1 MDLGVQVMHE
11 FIKGHFV
18 QYTYQHLDDEEWDE
32 PVERE
37 YNGKKIMGRPT
48 QAFGESNFEYAGK
61 LYKPKPWTDKMLNIK
76 LKAEEMVSDYWERD
90 VDFTFCLAGDY
101 PSGADSIPHHSDTVP
116 TLDDLVVSISFGA
129 TRLLEWR
136 EYPREIKKETNTSKT
151 PHSSQ
156 MEKRFGTYITKR
168 YILEYGDV
176 MIFNG
181 YSQMSS
187 THAVPKCHQVG
198 RRVNLTFRSGL

>member
-1 MDLGVQVMHE
+1 MLR

-61 LYKPKPWTDKMLNIK
+61 LYKPKPWTDKMYNIK
-76 LKAEEMVSDYWERD
+76 LEAEEVVSDYWGKE
-90 VDFTFCLAGDY
+90 VDFTFCLAADY
-101 PSGADSIPHHSDTVP
+101 PSGHDSIPHHSDTVP

-136 EYPREIKKETNTSKT
+136 EYAGDIKLETNTSKIYAYPT
-151 PHSSQ
+151 QSLYTTS
-156 MEKRFGTYITKR
+156 R

-181 YSQMSS
+181 HSQMNS
-187 THAVPKCHQVG
+187 THAVPKCKRVG

>member
-136 EYPREIKKETNTSKT
+136 EYGREIKEESNTSKVLT
-151 PHSSQ
+151 YQQGAKVP
-156 MEKRFGTYITKR
+156 YITKR

>member
-1 MDLGVQVMHE
+1 VDLGVQVMHE

-136 EYPREIKKETNTSKT
+136 EYGREIKEESNTSKVLT
-151 PHSSQ
+151 YQQGAKVP
-156 MEKRFGTYITKR
+156 YITKR

>member
-1 MDLGVQVMHE
+1 MLRY
-11 FIKGHFV
+11 IKGHFK
-18 QYTYQHLDDEEWDE
+18 QYTYKHLDDEEWDA

-37 YNGKKIMGRPT
+37 YNGKKIMGRST

-61 LYKPKPWTDKMLNIK
+61 LYEPKPWTNKMHNIK
-76 LKAEEMVSDYWERD
+76 LEAEWLIGEHLDRE
-90 VDFTFCLAGDY
+90 VDFTFCLAADY
-101 PSGADSIPHHSDTVP
+101 PSGHDSIPHHSDTVP

-129 TRLLEWR
+129 ARLLEWR
-136 EYPREIKKETNTSKT
+136 EYADDIKLETNTSKIYAYPT
-151 PHSSQ
+151 QSLYNTS
-156 MEKRFGTYITKR
+156 R

-181 YSQMSS
+181 HSQMNS
-187 THAVPKCHQVG
+187 THAVPKCKRVG

>member
-18 QYTYQHLDDEEWDE
+18 QYTYQHLDDEEWDA

-37 YNGKKIMGRPT
+37 YDDKKIMGRST

-136 EYPREIKKETNTSKT
+136 EYGREIKEESNTSKVLT
-151 PHSSQ
+151 YQQGAKVP
-156 MEKRFGTYITKR
+156 YITKR

>member
-1 MDLGVQVMHE
+1 MKVALGAQVMLRY
-11 FIKGHFV
+11 IKGHFV
-18 QYTYQHLDDEEWDE
+18 QYTYQHLDDEEWDT

-37 YNGKKIMGRPT
+37 YDGKTITGRST

-61 LYKPKPWTDKMLNIK
+61 LYEPKPWTDRVYNIK
-76 LKAEEMVSDYWERD
+76 LEAEDLVAEHLDRE
-90 VDFTFCLAGDY
+90 VDFTFCLAADY
-101 PSGADSIPHHSDTVP
+101 PSGHDSIPHHSDTVP

-136 EYPREIKKETNTSKT
+136 EYDKEIKKETNTSKT

-156 MEKRFGTYITKR
+156 LGPYITKR

-181 YSQMSS
+181 HSQMNS
-187 THAVPKCHQVG
+187 THAVPVCRQVG

>member
-1 MDLGVQVMHE
+1 MALGVRVMLR
-11 FIKGHFV
+11 FIKGDFA
-18 QYTYQHLDDEEWDE
+18 QYTYQHLDDEEWDA

-37 YNGKKIMGRPT
+37 YNGKKIMGRST
-48 QAFGESNFEYAGK
+48 QAFGESSFEYAGK
-61 LYKPKPWTDKMLNIK
+61 LYEPKPWTDKMYNIK
-76 LKAEEMVSDYWERD
+76 LKAEELVSDWIDRE
-90 VDFTFCLAGDY
+90 VDFTFCLAADY
-101 PSGADSIPHHSDTVP
+101 PSGHDSIPHHSDTVP

-136 EYPREIKKETNTSKT
+136 EYGKEIKKETNTSKT

-156 MEKRFGTYITKR
+156 LGTYITSR

-181 YSQMSS
+181 HSQMHS
-187 THAVPKCHQVG
+187 THAVPKCRQVG

>member
-1 MDLGVQVMHE
+1 MIRY
-11 FIKGHFV
+11 IKGAFE
-18 QYTYQHLDDEEWDE
+18 QYTYQHLDDEEWDA

-37 YNGKKIMGRPT
+37 YDDKKIMGRST

-61 LYKPKPWTDKMLNIK
+61 LYEPKPWTDKMYNIK
-76 LKAEEMVSDYWERD
+76 LKAEEVVSDYWGKE
-90 VDFTFCLAGDY
+90 VDFTFCLAADY
-101 PSGADSIPHHSDTVP
+101 PSGHDSIPHHSDTVP

-136 EYPREIKKETNTSKT
+136 EYADDIKLETNTSKIYAYPT
-151 PHSSQ
+151 QSLYNTS
-156 MEKRFGTYITKR
+156 R

-181 YSQMSS
+181 HSQMNS
-187 THAVPKCHQVG
+187 THAVPKCKRVG

>member
-1 MDLGVQVMHE
+1 VDLGVQVMHE
-11 FIKGHFV
+11 FIKGVFE
-18 QYTYQHLDDEEWDE
+18 QYTYKHLDDEEWDE

-76 LKAEEMVSDYWERD
+76 LKAEEVVSDYWERD

-136 EYPREIKKETNTSKT
+136 EYGREIKEESNTSKVLT
-151 PHSSQ
+151 YQQGSKVP
-156 MEKRFGTYITKR
+156 YITNR

-181 YSQMSS
+181 YSQMNS

>member
-1 MDLGVQVMHE
+1 MALGVRVMLR
-11 FIKGHFV
+11 FIKGDFA
-18 QYTYQHLDDEEWDE
+18 QYTYQHLDDEEWDA

-37 YNGKKIMGRPT
+37 YNGKKIMGRST
-48 QAFGESNFEYAGK
+48 QAFGESSFEYAGK
-61 LYKPKPWTDKMLNIK
+61 LYEPKPWTDKMYNIK
-76 LKAEEMVSDYWERD
+76 LKAEELVSDWIDRE
-90 VDFTFCLAGDY
+90 VDFTFCLAADY
-101 PSGADSIPHHSDTVP
+101 PSGHDSIPHHSDTVP

-136 EYPREIKKETNTSKT
+136 EYDKEIKKETNTSKT

-156 MEKRFGTYITKR
+156 LGPYTTKR

-181 YSQMSS
+181 HSQMNS
-187 THAVPKCHQVG
+187 THAVPVCRQVG